1 MINFIPIKPSSFGV
15 EISDSCLRIVSLKKR
30 GRFFKLVSFGKFKI
44 PPRIVENGEIKLQK
58 KLAKVIEKSLIEVN
72 GEKLKAKDI
81 VFSLPEEKVFLKV
94 IKMPKMTVEELR
106 EATVFEVENYI
117 PISVE
122 DVYLDFTILDQGVL
136 DQKILIAASP
146 KKVVKNYLSLFEK
159 CGLRPQ
165 AFETESTA
173 LCRALIKENKIE
185 KPLLIVDLKDSKT
198 NFIIF
203 SKRSAIFSSSIPLSF
218 EKDPKKIIEK
228 AKNCIEYYKSR
239 YSSEGKLNKILLSGH
254 IIAPKKIVKEF
265 SELGIKTELSN
276 PLINIMPSKKGK
288 FSEIPSR
295 ELLEY
300 GVCLGL
306 ALRNFYQ

>member
-15 EISDSCLRIVSLKKR
+15 EISDSYLRIVSLKKK
-30 GRFFKLVSFGKFKI
+30 GRFFELISFGKFKI
-44 PPRIVENGEIKLQK
+44 APKIVENGEIKLQK
-58 KLAKVIEKSLIEVN
+58 KLARAIEKLLIEVN
-72 GEKLKAKDI
+72 REKLKAKNI
-81 VFSLPEEKVFLKV
+81 IFSLPEEEVFLKV
-94 IKMPKMTVEELR
+94 IKMPKMTVEELK
-106 EATVFEVENYI
+106 EAIVFEVENYI
-117 PISVE
+117 PVSVE
-122 DVYLDFTILDQGVL
+122 DVYLDFTILDSGEL

-146 KKVVKNYLSLFEK
+146 KKVVKSYLSLFKK

-165 AFETESTA
+165 VFETESAA

-203 SKRSAIFSSSIPLSF
+203 SKRSAMFSSSIPLSF
-218 EKDPKKIIEK
+218 EKDPKKVIEK
-228 AKNCIEYYKSR
+228 TKNCIEYYKSR
-239 YSSEGKLNKILLSGH
+239 YSDEGKLNKILLSGH
-254 IIAPKKIVKEF
+254 MIAPKKIVKEF
-265 SELGIKTELSN
+265 SELGIKAELSN

-288 FSEIPSR
+288 FSEIPSK

-300 GVCLGL
+300 GVCFGL